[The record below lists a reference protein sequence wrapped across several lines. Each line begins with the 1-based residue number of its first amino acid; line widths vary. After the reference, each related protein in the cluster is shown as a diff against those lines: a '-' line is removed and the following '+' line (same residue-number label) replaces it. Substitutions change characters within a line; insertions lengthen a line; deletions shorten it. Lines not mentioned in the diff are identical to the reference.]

1 MGLLKKHKEM
11 SNNRRLKRNINNKI
25 VGGVCS
31 GLAEYFDIDIT
42 LMRALAASSMIFAG
56 VGLGLYLI
64 LWIVLPIE

>member
-1 MGLLKKHKEM
+1 M
-11 SNNRRLKRNINNKI
+11 SDNRRLKRNINNKI

>member
-1 MGLLKKHKEM
+1 M

>member
-1 MGLLKKHKEM
+1 M

-31 GLAEYFDIDIT
+31 GLAEYFNIDIT

>member
-31 GLAEYFDIDIT
+31 GLAEYFNIDIT